1 MKKVKVSELPLSN
14 NIQGLFAIG
23 TDNQNRS
30 VRVSLE
36 FIEEH
41 TLSAVKRADDATEKA
56 KKATEEA
63 VSATSS
69 AQKAADVILTPETGL
84 YDVLIEA
91 ENERDK
97 AEASRSAAETQRA
110 EADKQRQ
117 KNTEGAISAL
127 ENVKKEATDATTA
140 AQNATTDANAAA
152 TSANEATANAN
163 TATQNAQDATGAAT
177 TATSD
182 ANTAASSA
190 NAAAENATIA
200 SNRATE
206 LANKAEETITK
217 SEKAA
222 SDAASAV
229 EDANKAVATANNA
242 NEAAG
247 QAVTNANTSAEN
259 ANKAADRANE
269 AADLVYNGEPVRIT
283 INISTTA
290 QDVSVSGLNI
300 KVWFDGSKETTAII
314 TTDENGTAVF
324 DCPALAQY
332 TIEYPVIGGCLEI
345 PDTNGYGGL
354 KTKTYNIVYQ
364 PLPESLEQLTIR
376 IYKWVGNHQGT
387 KFADVPVHLTIDG
400 ETTDYFTDV
409 NGEVIVEIPFG
420 KTYTYTVDNI
430 DGLYLYANINSWT
443 FTAGVASRIRVINY
457 RDLNIGLFFVC
468 QDGAEFTYQQFVD
481 SGRDGSDALLIKIVN
496 YEVASTGNIFGILI
510 DDIADGTYL
519 NKKRQWCVSN
529 VLFTSIPSSSM
540 SANGL
545 SNTVSIV
552 NEGQERS
559 LTTAAAT
566 YCLDLILDYGDMSL
580 QGFLPAVLQKY
591 AVVANESELNEM
603 LSYVRPGAKYNFT
616 KFCDTSTWTS
626 DQNNAPYA
634 YFCGRSAGGNVK
646 YGSFPVLPF
655 YAF

>member
-117 KNTEGAISAL
+117 KNTEDAISAL
-127 ENVKKEATDATTA
+127 ENVKKEATDATAA

-152 TSANEATANAN
+152 TSANEATEKAN

-222 SDAASAV
+222 NDAASAV

-519 NKKRQWCVSN
+519 NNKRQWCVSN
-529 VLFTSIPSSSM
+529 VLFTSIPSSST

-626 DQNNAPYA
+626 DQSNAAYA
-634 YFCGRSAGGNVK
+634 FCCGRSASGDSKRYSN
-646 YGSFPVLPF
+646 PVLPF